1 MPQLTA
7 VELVTRFTR
16 GNERDFRGTDFH
28 GDLSKHTELIMEWN
42 NYAENKNNY
51 DPANPLILSTQE
63 RPSSWRR
70 CSISGLYVPAGTQA
84 DGIDLTGS
92 KMGRINVHGTDSR
105 GVRLIRASLR
115 DVSAYLS
122 TWSHVNFEN
131 ADARGAD
138 FRGSKYDGCHYGS
151 MIVNGANT
159 YRTMSDGGL
168 ELHLQTG
175 LVSGNRGAYQS
186 PQTRRGLLRSE

>member
-28 GDLSKHTELIMEWN
+28 GDLSKHPELVMEWN
-42 NYAENKNNY
+42 NYAENKNKY

-70 CSISGLYVPAGTQA
+70 CNISGLYVPAGTQA

-92 KMGRINVHGTDSR
+92 RIGRIQVIGTDTH
-105 GVRLIRASLR
+105 GIDLIRAVLR

-122 TWSHVNFEN
+122 TWKHVNFEN
-131 ADARGAD
+131 ANARGAD
-138 FRGSKYDGCHYGS
+138 FRGSTYGGCHYGS
-151 MIVNGANT
+151 MNVDGANT
-159 YRTMSDGGL
+159 YRTISDGGL

-175 LVSGNRGAYQS
+175 LVSGRHGAYQN
-186 PQTRRGLLRSE
+186 PQTRRFLRSE